1 VTASGWLQIVLL
13 LAVLT
18 ALTPLL
24 GGYVHRVFGG
34 ERVLLARVLGPAERR
49 FSALLAGAQP
59 AGQDWKGYAGSVLM
73 FTVVCWLALF
83 VILRTQSIQPLNPQG
98 FHSAP
103 WDLSFNTASSFVSN
117 SSWQFYGGDTTLSNF
132 AQMAGIT
139 VQSFLSGAV
148 GLAVGVAVARGF
160 ANRSS
165 RELGNFWV
173 DLIRGLLYVLLP
185 LAVAGSLFLVGEG
198 AIQTLAGSVHVS
210 SLAGG
215 GQTLLLGPVASQ
227 KAIALLSSDGGGF
240 YAVNSAMP
248 FEDPTGLAN
257 FVEMLMMLAIPAALT
272 YTYGRIVGNR
282 RQGWVLYGVM
292 LVMFVG
298 GVAVAYPAE
307 SRPSPAMRA
316 AGVVRGVNMEGKEQR
331 FGSSGSTLMAVAAT
345 TSGDGSVNAALESFT
360 GLGGSIPMADM
371 MTGEV
376 IFGGVG
382 SGLFGMLLM
391 VLLAVFV
398 AGLMVG
404 RTPEYLGKRI
414 EAREIKL
421 VTIGAIAVPLI
432 VLFMT
437 AWAISTRYGMRS
449 ISSAGPQGF
458 SEALYAYTSQ
468 ANNNGSAFAGYIGFV
483 QPHAP
488 GNAGASGIP
497 FADLAGGAAMLVGR
511 FLPMLAALA
520 VAGSLAGKRTIAAGE
535 GTMRTDTPVFAVLL
549 LATIAIVALLTFV
562 PSLMLGPLVQA
573 LTPRLF

>member
-1 VTASGWLQIVLL
+1 VTAAGWLQIALL

-18 ALTPLL
+18 AITPVL
-24 GGYVHRVFGG
+24 GGYIHRVFAG
-34 ERVLLARVLGPAERR
+34 ERLLITRALGPAERR
-49 FSALLAGAQP
+49 LSALFAGREP
-59 AGQDWKGYAGSVLM
+59 VGQDWRGYAGSVLM
-73 FTVVCWLALF
+73 FSAVSWLALF
-83 VILRTQSIQPLNPQG
+83 LILRTQSIQPLNPQG
-98 FHSAP
+98 FRSAP

-117 SSWQFYGGDTTLSNF
+117 TSWQFYGGETTLSNF
-132 AQMAGIT
+132 SQMTGIT
-139 VQSFLSGAV
+139 VGSFLSGAV
-148 GLAVGVAVARGF
+148 GLATGVAIARGF

-165 RELGNFWV
+165 AKLGNFCV
-173 DLIRGLLYVLLP
+173 DLVRALLYVLLP
-185 LAVAGSLFLVGEG
+185 LALAGSLFLVSEG
-198 AIQTLAGSVHVS
+198 AIQTIAANVHLLTLAG
-210 SLAGG
+210 A
-215 GQTLLLGPVASQ
+215 GQTLALGPVASQ
-227 KAIALLSSDGGGF
+227 KAITLLSSDGGGF
-240 YAVNSAMP
+240 FAVNSAMP

-257 FVEMLMMLAIPAALT
+257 FVEVLMMLLIPAALT
-272 YTYGRIVGNR
+272 ATYGRIVGSR
-282 RQGWVLYGVM
+282 RQGWVLYAVM

-298 GVAVAYPAE
+298 GAAVAYKAE
-307 SRPSPAMRA
+307 SQPSPAMRA
-316 AGVVRGVNMEGKEQR
+316 AGVSGLNMEGKEQR
-331 FGSSGSTLMAVAAT
+331 LQVSDSTLMAVAAT
-345 TSGDGSVNAALESFT
+345 TSGDGATNSALDSFT
-360 GLGGSIPMADM
+360 GLGGSIPMANM

-382 SGLFGMLLM
+382 SGLYGMLLM

-449 ISSAGPQGF
+449 VFNTGPQGF
-458 SEALYAYTSQ
+458 SETLYAYTSQ
-468 ANNNGSAFAGYIGFV
+468 ANNNGSAFAGYVGFL

-488 GNAGASGIP
+488 GNAGASGVP
-497 FADLAGGAAMLVGR
+497 FADLAGGTAMLVGR

-520 VAGSLAGKRTIAAGE
+520 VAGSLSGKRTIAVGE
-535 GTMRTDTPVFAVLL
+535 GTMRTDTAVFAALL
-549 LATIAIVALLTFV
+549 LATIAIIALLTFV

>member
-1 VTASGWLQIVLL
+1 MTASGWLQIGLL
-13 LAVLT
+13 LLVLT
-18 ALTPLL
+18 AITPLL
-24 GGYVHRVFGG
+24 GGYIHRVFSG
-34 ERVLLARVLGPAERR
+34 ERVLLTRVLGPAERR
-49 FSALLAGAQP
+49 FSALLAGPEP
-59 AGQDWKGYAGSVLM
+59 AGQDWRGYAGSVLM
-73 FTVVCWLALF
+73 FSAVAWLALF
-83 VILRTQSIQPLNPQG
+83 LILRTQSIQPLNPQG
-98 FHSAP
+98 FGSGP
-103 WDLSFNTASSFVSN
+103 WDLSFNTASSFASN
-117 SSWQFYGGDTTLSNF
+117 SSWQFYGGERTLSSF
-132 AQMAGIT
+132 SQMAGIA
-139 VQSFLSGAV
+139 VQGFLSGAV
-148 GLAVGVAVARGF
+148 GLAVGIAIARGF

-165 RELGNFWV
+165 QALGNFWV
-173 DLIRGLLYVLLP
+173 DLIRALLYVLLP
-185 LAVAGSLFLVGEG
+185 LSIVGSTLLVSQG
-198 AIQTLAGSVHVS
+198 AIQTLAGDVHLS
-210 SLAGG
+210 TLAGG
-215 GQTLLLGPVASQ
+215 SQTLALGPVASQ
-227 KAIALLSSDGGGF
+227 KAITLLGSDGGGF

-257 FVEMLMMLAIPAALT
+257 FLEMLMVLAIPAALT
-272 YTYGRIVGNR
+272 ATYGRIVANR
-282 RQGWVLYGVM
+282 RQGWVLYAVM
-292 LVMFVG
+292 VVMFVG
-298 GVAVAYPAE
+298 AAAVAYPAE

-316 AGVVRGVNMEGKEQR
+316 AGVHGVNVEGKDQR
-331 FGSSGSTLMAVAAT
+331 LQISGSTLQAVAAT
-345 TSGDGSVNAALESFT
+345 ASGDGATNAALDSFT
-360 GLGGSIPMADM
+360 GLGGSIPMANI

-382 SGLFGMLLM
+382 SGLYGMLLM

-437 AWAISTRYGMRS
+437 AWAISARYGMRS
-449 ISSAGPQGF
+449 IFNAGPQGF
-458 SEALYAYTSQ
+458 SETLYTYTSQ
-468 ANNNGSAFAGYIGFV
+468 VNNNGSAFAGYVGFL

-488 GNAGASGIP
+488 GNAGASGVT

-520 VAGSLAGKRTIAAGE
+520 VAGSLSGKRTIAAGE